1 MLAARGA
8 RVIDADR
15 IGHAVIDPSGA
26 AFDAV
31 AARWPEVVVDGRIDR
46 RALGEIVFADPS
58 ELEELESITHPRI
71 VNRLRS
77 MLDTG
82 SAIVSVIEV
91 SVPHLPIDERWRR
104 IVVVASDA
112 VRRARLV
119 RRGLSPDET
128 DQRMAAQP
136 DPSDWVQDGDLVIDN
151 DGDLERL
158 EGQVEQLWSSL
169 LAMAS

>member
-31 AARWPEVVVDGRIDR
+31 AHRWPNVVVDGRVDR
-46 RALGEIVFADPS
+46 RALGEIVFSNPS
-58 ELEELESITHPRI
+58 ELKELESITHPLI
-71 VNRLRS
+71 VARLRD
-77 MLDTG
+77 MLD
-82 SAIVSVIEV
+82 SAARNVSVIEV
-91 SVPHLPIDERWRR
+91 SVPHLPLDDRWRR

-119 RRGLSPDET
+119 ERGLSPAET

-136 DPSDWVQDGDLVIDN
+136 QPSDWVMDGDFVIDN
-151 DGDLERL
+151 DGDFEKLE
-158 EGQVEQLWSSL
+158 EQVDRLWSSL
-169 LAMAS
+169 LAMVG